1 MAMHAELKSGD
12 CAILV
17 LVNLSLQI
25 DAERYPEKMRWFLL
39 GAWVLILAKCV
50 AVWWAIDHWQVP
62 IHAAWI
68 IVPTLM
74 MAALATAVWLVH
86 TED

>member
-1 MAMHAELKSGD
+1 MATDAEPIEGG
-12 CAILV
+12 CARLAI
-17 LVNLSLQI
+17 VNLSLQI
-25 DAERYPEKMRWFLL
+25 DAERYPLKMRWFLIV
-39 GAWVLILAKCV
+39 AWVLILAKCGF
-50 AVWWAIDHWQVP
+50 VWWAIDHWQVP

-74 MAALATAVWLVH
+74 MAALATVLWLVH